1 MLYFSSDY
9 QQACH
14 PEILRRIA
22 ETNYEGNSG
31 YGTDEHCRIAKEKIK
46 AACGTPDAEIFFIP
60 GGTQTNMLVLD
71 TILAPYEAVI
81 SAETG
86 HIQGH
91 EAGAVEFTGHKIL
104 TIPGYEGKIKA
115 TDLRARLRA
124 YADDD
129 NREHT
134 TPTGAVYISFPTEYG
149 TIYSKS
155 ELTEIYGICREYG
168 IPLFIDG
175 ARLGYGLMSPEC
187 DLTLPE
193 LAHLC
198 DVFYIGGT
206 KMGALMGEAV
216 VFTHANMP
224 KHFFTSVKQHGALL
238 AKGWLLGIQFE
249 TLFTDDLY
257 FKLGKNAIDCAM
269 RVKELLIEKGY
280 KLHLD
285 SPTNQQFAVVEDS
298 LLPKLAEHISYGFW
312 EKPDATHTVIR
323 FATGWAT
330 RPEDVDELAKYL

>member
-14 PEILRRIA
+14 PEILRRIS
-22 ETNYEGNSG
+22 ETNFEGNPG
-31 YGTDEHCRIAKEKIK
+31 YGTDDHCKAAKEKIR
-46 AACGTPDAEIFFIP
+46 AACDAPDAEIFFVP

-71 TILAPYEAVI
+71 TILHPYEGVI

-86 HIQGH
+86 HINGH
-91 EAGAVEFTGHKIL
+91 EAGAVEFTGHKVL
-104 TIPGYEGKIKA
+104 AIPQYEGKIKPC
-115 TDLRARLRA
+115 DLRARLRA

-134 TPTGAVYISFPTEYG
+134 TLPGAVYISFPTEYG

-155 ELTEIYGICREYG
+155 ELTEIYGICREYD

-193 LAHLC
+193 LARLC

-216 VFTHANMP
+216 VFTHGNMP

-257 FKLGKNAIDCAM
+257 FKIAKNAIDCA
-269 RVKELLIEKGY
+269 VKLKKLLIEKGY

-285 SPTNQQFAVVEDS
+285 SPTNQQFAVVENS
-298 LLPKLAEHISYGFW
+298 ILPELSKHVSYGFW
-312 EKPDATHTVIR
+312 EKADETHTVIR
-323 FATGWAT
+323 FATSWAT
-330 RPEDVDELAKYL
+330 KPEDVEELGKFL

>member
-104 TIPGYEGKIKA
+104 AIPGYEGKIKA

-155 ELTEIYGICREYG
+155 ELTEIYGICREYD

-187 DLTLPE
+187 DMTLPE

-216 VFTHANMP
+216 VFTHDNMP

-285 SPTNQQFAVVEDS
+285 SPTNQQFAVVEDN